1 MRPVEYI
8 VVHCSATKP
17 SADIGAAEIRRWHL
31 DRGFSDIGYH
41 FVIRRNGVLE
51 RGRPL
56 KKPGAH
62 VKGYNRRSIGI
73 CWVGGLN
80 NITGKPEDNRT
91 EEQKITLAT
100 LVKALKEIWPYA
112 EVKGHRDFPGVKKAC
127 PCFDARAWWNQI
139 KD

>member
-1 MRPVEYI
+1 MRPIEYI

-31 DRGFSDIGYH
+31 DRGFADIGYH

-56 KKPGAH
+56 TKPGAH

-73 CWVGGLN
+73 VWVGGLN
-80 NITGKPEDNRT
+80 QITGKPEDNRT
-91 EEQKITLAT
+91 EGQKITLAT
-100 LVKALKEIWPYA
+100 LVISLKDIWPYA
-112 EVKGHRDFPGVKKAC
+112 HVRGHYEFPGVQKAC
-127 PCFDARAWWNQI
+127 PCFDVQAWWNTI
-139 KD
+139 KN